1 MRDDMPMNQTI
12 LVVDDEESIRFTF
25 EDFLTAEG
33 YAVATATNYEDALG
47 FLDDTDFDLLFVDI
61 VMGGKSGI
69 DLLREVKGRN
79 PNAQVIVITGAPS
92 VETAT
97 EALRLGAL
105 DYVLKPVRQEE
116 LLRAA
121 RLALRHK
128 SLSDEKDHCRSNIE
142 AIFKS
147 VKDAIVTVD
156 EKMRVVDVNDAAS
169 RLCGFARDDTP
180 GAFIRTVTGG
190 CGGGCTEVLKETLKT
205 RQSAEIRYV
214 ECHRKNKPRQIVSV
228 SAAPLLD
235 HADKFTGCVMVL
247 RDETRLLDLEQSV
260 KRHGAFN
267 RIIGTSKP
275 ISTVIELIKALANVQ
290 TTVLVT
296 GESGT
301 GKELVVDALHQT
313 GERSA
318 GPLVKVNCGAITESI
333 LESELFGHVQGAFT
347 GAVRDKTGRFQL
359 AHGGTIFLD
368 EIGDVSP
375 KMQVKLLRVLE
386 TGTFEPVGSSQTIRA
401 DVRVV
406 AATNRDL
413 VAKVAAGEFRE
424 DLYYRLRVV
433 QIDLPPLRARKDD
446 IPLLVSH
453 LINKFNRVF
462 GKTIKA
468 VSSEVAQLFRRHAWP
483 GNIRELEN
491 AMEHA
496 FILCHQSVIT
506 HNHLPP
512 EFRDQTNGTASLNSR
527 DHRSEAEAIQQA
539 LEKTDGN
546 KAKAARLLSMSR
558 RTFYRK
564 IEKYNIAR

>member
-1 MRDDMPMNQTI
+1 MSMNKSI

-25 EDFLTAEG
+25 ENFLTEEG
-33 YAVATATNYEDALG
+33 YTVATAASYDEALG
-47 FLDDTDFDLLFVDI
+47 LLVDTEFDLFFVDI

-69 DLLREVKGRN
+69 DLLREVKRGN
-79 PNAQVIVITGAPS
+79 PSAQVIVITGAPS

-128 SLSDEKDHCRSNIE
+128 CVTDEKDHYRSNIE

-156 EKMRVVDVNDAAS
+156 EKMRVVDVNDAAA

-180 GAFIRTVTGG
+180 GAFIRTVTDG

-205 RQSAEIRYV
+205 RQPAEIRYV

-275 ISTVIELIKALANVQ
+275 INAVIELIKALANVQ

-313 GERSA
+313 GERSE

-368 EIGDVSP
+368 EIGDISP

-386 TGTFEPVGSSQTIRA
+386 TGTFEQVGSSQTIQA

-462 GKTIKA
+462 DKTIKA
-468 VSSEVAQLFRRHAWP
+468 VSSDVAQLLLHHPWP

-506 HNHLPP
+506 QNHLPP
-512 EFRDQTNGTASLNSR
+512 EFRDQPNGMSLLSSR
-527 DHRSEAEAIQQA
+527 DRRSEAEAIQQA

-564 IEKYNIAR
+564 IEKYNIAG